1 MQALSG
7 VDFDLRA
14 GEVHALVGENGAGKS
29 TLMRIIAGVE
39 RPDSGQMFL
48 NEQQYQPAG
57 RVRHRGTEP
66 RINTDFH
73 GFRKKEARGVRMVM
87 QELHLISNLS
97 VAENIFIEKLPHRFG
112 IIDYGKLNGAAREIM
127 KQVGLGDVDPDVP
140 VRLLGVGQQQMV
152 EIAAGLS
159 RQCRILALDEPT
171 ASLTDREIELL
182 FAQIRKLKAE
192 GVGIIYI
199 SHRIEEVTR
208 IADRVT
214 VLRDGKVISTRL
226 TSELSVS
233 DIIRMMVGRDLEQE
247 HLRHSSKVS
256 QQIEPRINTD
266 FHGFGKIA
274 LRVVGLTVGDK
285 VRDVSFEVYRGE
297 ILGVAGLMGS
307 GRTETMR
314 AVFGADRPDSGK
326 IYLYGSSK
334 PVKIRTPR
342 DAVHNGIAFLTE
354 DRKEQGLLPSLAVRV
369 NISLTRLR
377 DISRFGWIDIA
388 EERSVADR
396 YIAALGVRCSSIE
409 QTVGELSGGNQQKV
423 VIAKWIYRDCDVLI
437 FDEPTRGIDVGTK
450 FEIYH
455 MLGELAEKGK
465 AVIVVSSDTK
475 ELMAVCDRIMVMSAG
490 RVAATFGRSEW
501 SQEKIMAA
509 AFSEYVGV

>member
-1 MQALSG
+1 MKSATSGTVFRACDIDKSFPGVQALSA

-29 TLMRIIAGVE
+29 TLMSIIAGVQK
-39 RPDSGQMFL
+39 PDSGQMCL
-48 NEQQYQPAG
+48 YEQQYEPNG
-57 RVRHRGTEP
+57 RADAEA
-66 RINTDFH
+66 H
-73 GFRKKEARGVRMVM
+73 GIRMVM

-97 VAENIFIEKLPHRFG
+97 VAENIFIEKLPNRFG
-112 IIDYGKLNGAAREIM
+112 IIDYDKLNGAARKIM

-159 RQCRILALDEPT
+159 RRCRILVLDEPT

-182 FAQIRKLKAE
+182 FTQIRKLKAE

-214 VLRDGKVISTRL
+214 VLRDGKVISTNP

-233 DIIRMMVGRDLEQE
+233 DIILMMVGRDLEHEQ
-247 HLRHSSKVS
+247 LRHGSKAGQV
-256 QQIEPRINTD
+256 
-266 FHGFGKIA
+266 A
-274 LRVVGLTVGDK
+274 LRVVGLTRGRK
-285 VRDVSFEVYRGE
+285 VRDVSFEVRRGE
-297 ILGVAGLMGS
+297 ILGVVGLMGS

-326 IYLYGSSK
+326 IFLYGAGE
-334 PVKIRTPR
+334 PVEIRMPR
-342 DAVHNGIAFLTE
+342 DAVRNGIALVTE
-354 DRKEQGLLPSLAVRV
+354 DRKEQGLLSALAVRV

-377 DISRFGWIDIA
+377 DVSRFGWMDIA
-388 EERSVADR
+388 EEQSVADR
-396 YIAALGVRCSSIE
+396 YIAALGIRCSSNE

-423 VIAKWIYRDCDVLI
+423 VIAKWLYRDCDVLI
-437 FDEPTRGIDVGTK
+437 FDEPTRGIDVGAK

-455 MLGELAEKGK
+455 MLAELAEKGK

-490 RVAATFGRSEW
+490 RVAATFGRNEW
-501 SQEKIMAA
+501 SQEKIMSA